1 MIGQAV
7 IDELLAF
14 LATTYYWAAHTV
26 VINGGGF
33 TLTWF
38 ELWVSLTAV
47 NAVIDILLVPFMK
60 LRSVLSPD
68 EDQYYD

>member
-14 LATTYYWAAHTV
+14 LATTYYWAAQTV

>member
-7 IDELLAF
+7 IDEMLAF
-14 LATTYYWAAHTV
+14 LATTYYWAANTV
-26 VINGGGF
+26 AINGGGF
-33 TLTWF
+33 SLTWF

-47 NAVIDILLVPFMK
+47 NAVVDILLVPFMK